1 MCKRTKKKEEGA
13 EALKV
18 EVKAHQRRPL
28 TPVILGPEDYA
39 YPCVEELKHVVENT
53 DCKNIALTGVY
64 GSGKSSVINTYL
76 ASQTFCKKPL
86 KISLSTFVD
95 EKGTESKPEDAQK
108 YNADIEYK
116 IVQHILYKSNP
127 DNIRQTRFD
136 RIHHKSKNKIRW
148 LAVCSLLAL
157 IALIVLV
164 EPVFLHFDSI
174 YTIYTWLLGYKIG
187 NIVNIIGDL
196 LAVLYLLFCVGWGLY
211 KLIGFIFH
219 VRVNKVQAKGI
230 EMEFSKNSSVFN
242 QLLDEVIYF
251 FNANKYDLVVFEDL
265 DRLHNSNSLF
275 LKLRELNM
283 LINESDTFHKDQ
295 HRVRFVYAIRDDVFT
310 KDLRTKCFD
319 YIIPIAPVVD
329 HFNSYDYLL
338 KHKRKI
344 FDSINDGDIKN
355 LGVWIKG
362 FRELNNILNEF
373 SLYKKLLMR
382 EGMSEQKLL
391 ATIIYKNLYPKD
403 YSGLHEKKGLVYS
416 IFETENRNKF
426 TNLLIK
432 LDKEKVLALKA
443 QIANNH
449 DDIIKLR
456 KEYLDY
462 VEREN
467 KVKTLYIDDDGYSLD
482 EVAKS
487 DTLFD
492 VFRKNAFTDYYF
504 VDVANEEVG
513 TLKYNIK
520 FEQIED
526 EVGHGLSYDE
536 VVIPKLGDNAN
547 YEKEL
552 DELTRRISNVEKE
565 NLSTTFN
572 KIKDAEKTKQI
583 IYDIAKEIE
592 IGEDEIDLTELIYD
606 LILKGYLDSDYHFY
620 ITFYHEGSLLE
631 SDFKLL
637 NYITQ
642 GIAKPYDTKILQPAS
657 VVDQLGADCFTKPS
671 ILNFSILDYLLS
683 DDTKDGL
690 LYRFILVARTKP
702 DFIVDYCRTTNQ
714 SYQFLQRLYKG
725 WKKPIKSIRAIK
737 DDEVRNNMLV
747 LYFFASPTG
756 ETLRTEEKEF
766 IADSYSFIHQNITRL
781 DLARL
786 GKLLDT
792 YKIRFNKLITPTEEN
807 QVKLL
812 ELVRNKSHYGINY
825 DNLRVIAG
833 KDFDTKSFTSICY
846 LSNQAVNEYLID
858 KHINDTIKTFSETS
872 CDEDLAPLIKLLNQR
887 KVNEDWLDGYIAKQN
902 NQFDSLNGIVDSRQY
917 LVLTNDKL
925 KPTWNNALDYYK
937 FHPSFDEVLTDYI
950 KRNYRELENQK
961 CEGESAL
968 VGNLKNALFCGNV
981 LEINVYKA
989 LLKCFNPPVNYSDF
1003 SNLYEERIIELIECK
1018 WIEYSA
1024 DALSF
1029 VYDNYSEE
1037 TSTLFIIKYF
1047 DEIDVDDEVDWND
1060 YESNYLGIKLLQSDL
1075 LLDKKIRYI
1084 DDYAN
1089 LDESDQGASLLAGLI
1104 CSNYV
1109 LKGFISGDS
1118 RKNLLVKA
1126 IVYNKEPD
1134 SWRDKIT
1141 LINLVNA
1148 YYGYDKSQ
1156 EKTMLE
1162 SLGGMYLKLN
1172 SLYGRAHFD
1181 INEENRQLLNYLK
1194 EHKHYVSNVTEE
1206 DGQLR
1211 VSFLSIE
1218 Q

>member
-1 MCKRTKKKEEGA
+1 MCKRFKKKEEGA
-13 EALKV
+13 ETPKV
-18 EVKAHQRRPL
+18 DGDATQRTPL
-28 TPVILGPEDYA
+28 TPIILKPADYA
-39 YPCVEELKHVVENT
+39 YPCVEELKYVVENT
-53 DCKNIALTGVY
+53 CCKNIALTGVY
-64 GSGKSSVINTYL
+64 GSGKSSVIETYL
-76 ASQTFCKKPL
+76 ANQTFCKKPL

-95 EKGTESKPEDAQK
+95 DKEKELKPEEAQK

-116 IVQHILYKSNP
+116 IVQHILYKSDP

-136 RIHHKSKNKIRW
+136 RIRHKSKKEIRR
-148 LAVCSLLAL
+148 LATFSLLAL
-157 IALIVLV
+157 IALIVLF
-164 EPVFLHFDSI
+164 EPAFLHIDSV
-174 YTIYTWLLGYKIG
+174 YDAYTWLFGYKVG
-187 NIVNIIGDL
+187 HIVNVIGDL
-196 LAVLYLLFCVGWGLY
+196 FAASYLLFCVGWVLY
-211 KLIGFIFH
+211 QIIGFIIH

-251 FNANKYDLVVFEDL
+251 FNANRYDLVVFEDL

-283 LINESDTFHKDQ
+283 LLNESDTFIKDN
-295 HRVRFVYAIRDDVFT
+295 HTVRFIYAIRDDVFT

-319 YIIPIAPVVD
+319 YIIPVAPVVD
-329 HFNSYDYLL
+329 HFNAYDYLL
-338 KHKRKI
+338 KHRSEI
-344 FDSINDGDIKN
+344 FDSIDDDDIKN

-373 SLYKKLLMR
+373 SLYKKLVIK
-382 EGMSEQKLL
+382 EGMSEKKLL
-391 ATIIYKNLYPKD
+391 ASIIYKNLFPKD
-403 YSGLHEKKGLVYS
+403 YSGLHSKSGLVYH
-416 IFETENRNKF
+416 IFESENRDKF
-426 TNLLIK
+426 TDLLIK
-432 LDKEKVLALKA
+432 IDKEKAKALKA
-443 QIANNH
+443 QIAENNNE
-449 DDIIKLR
+449 IIRIR
-456 KEYLDY
+456 KEYLAY
-462 VEREN
+462 IEREEN
-467 KVKTLYIDDDGYSLD
+467 VKTLFIGDDGYSIEDVAQSD
-482 EVAKS
+482 E
-487 DTLFD
+487 LFN
-492 VFRKNAFTDYYF
+492 VFRKNGFTSYYF
-504 VDVANEEVG
+504 VDVDNEEAG
-513 TLKYNIK
+513 TLKYDLDFK
-520 FEQIED
+520 QIEE
-526 EVGHGLSYDE
+526 EVGKGVSYDE
-536 VVIPKLGDNAN
+536 VVYPKFSDNAN
-547 YEKEL
+547 NEKEL
-552 DELTRRISNVEKE
+552 DELVRRISNVEKE
-565 NLSTTFN
+565 NLSTIFK
-572 KIKDAEKTKQI
+572 KINNANQTKQVI
-583 IYDIAKEIE
+583 HSIAK
-592 IGEDEIDLTELIYD
+592 DNAVVDDVDDLTELSYN
-606 LILKGYLDSDYHFY
+606 LISKGYLDGDYHYY
-620 ITFYHEGSLLE
+620 ITFYHEGALLD
-631 SDFKLL
+631 SDFKIY
-637 NYITQ
+637 NYLTQ
-642 GIAKPYDTKILQPAS
+642 GISQPYDAVITNPAS

-690 LYRFILVARTKP
+690 LYRFILVARTKS

-714 SYQFLQRLYKG
+714 SYQFLQKLFKG
-725 WKKPIKSIRAIK
+725 WKNPIKSIRAIK

-792 YKIRFNKLITPTEEN
+792 YKIRFNKLVIPTDEN

-833 KDFDTKSFTSICY
+833 KDFDTKSFTSICD
-846 LSNQAVNEYLID
+846 LSNQAVNEYMID
-858 KHINDTIKTFSETS
+858 SHIKETIKTFPDTS
-872 CDEDLAPLIKLLNQR
+872 CEETVEPLIKLINHR
-887 KVNEDWLDGYIAKQN
+887 RVDEDWLNGYIAKQN

-917 LVLTNDKL
+917 LVLANDKL
-925 KPTWNNALDYYK
+925 KPTWNNTLDYYK
-937 FHPSFDEVLTDYI
+937 FHSSLDEVLIDYI

-961 CEGESAL
+961 CEDETAL
-968 VGNLKNALFCGNV
+968 VGNLKNALFCSNV
-981 LEINVYKA
+981 LDIDAYKA
-989 LLKCFNPPVNYSDF
+989 LLKSFNPPVNYSNL
-1003 SNLYEERIIELIECK
+1003 SNLDEERIKELIGFK
-1018 WIEYSA
+1018 WIEYGA
-1024 DALSF
+1024 DAISF
-1029 VYDNYSEE
+1029 VYENYSEE
-1037 TSTLFIIKYF
+1037 ATALFVIRYF
-1047 DEIDVDDEVDWND
+1047 DEIDADDNVNWND

-1126 IVYNKEPD
+1126 IVNNQEAD

-1141 LINLVNA
+1141 LINMVNS
-1148 YYGYDKSQ
+1148 YYGYDKNQ

-1194 EHKHYVSNVTEE
+1194 EHKHYVSNVYEE
-1206 DGQLR
+1206 DGQFR
-1211 VSFLSIE
+1211 VSFLSVE
-1218 Q
+1218 S